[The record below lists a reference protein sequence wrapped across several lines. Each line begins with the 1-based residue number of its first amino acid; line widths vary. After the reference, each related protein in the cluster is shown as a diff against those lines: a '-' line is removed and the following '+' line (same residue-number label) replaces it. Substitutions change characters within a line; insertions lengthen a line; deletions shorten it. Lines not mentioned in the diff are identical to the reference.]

1 MPSNLR
7 KPSQHCISERSVGKL
22 DSSKKH
28 TCPKDALLPHEL
40 KQELLSVNDPREKEY
55 RITILAA
62 IERNIQTK
70 GAHLAQPHD
79 TRARQFM
86 PFAALK
92 GYADMVQ
99 EEKHKH

>member
-7 KPSQHCISERSVGKL
+7 KPSQHCITERSVGKL

-40 KQELLSVNDPREKEY
+40 KQEILSVNDPREKEY

-70 GAHLAQPHD
+70 GAHLTQPHD

-99 EEKHKH
+99 EEKYKH